1 MVSGAQSVTSGQ
13 LLCSTFCQGT
23 GAPLVNARVLRKYAP
38 SALRVYTNAVN
49 TRITQQVDWLFGCPG
64 QYLCN

>member
-23 GAPLVNARVLRKYAP
+23 GAPLVNARVLRKYAA
-38 SALRVYTNAVN
+38 SEIHLYTNTVN
-49 TRITQQVDWLFGCPG
+49 TRITQQVDLVFGCPG